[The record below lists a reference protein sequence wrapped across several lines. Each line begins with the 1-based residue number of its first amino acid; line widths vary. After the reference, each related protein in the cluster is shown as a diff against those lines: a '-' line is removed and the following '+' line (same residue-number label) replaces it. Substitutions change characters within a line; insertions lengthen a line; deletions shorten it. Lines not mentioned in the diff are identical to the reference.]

1 MTKNEHIQYWML
13 TAEKDWEV
21 VSALFKDSKYV
32 YCLFFAHL
40 TLEKLLKAHWVK
52 DNEENFPPKKHS
64 LVRLAEG
71 IKLVFTEDQ
80 MIFLER
86 MNDFQLE
93 GRYPDYQFKIYQLCT
108 KNFAEPVLEKVQAI
122 RTLLIGKL
130 Q

>member
-1 MTKNEHIQYWML
+1 ML
-13 TAEKDWEV
+13 TAGKDWDV
-21 VSALFKDSKYV
+21 VNSLFKDGNYLYS
-32 YCLFFAHL
+32 LFFAHL

-52 DNEENFPPKKHS
+52 DNKENFPLKTHS

-71 IKLVFTEDQ
+71 TKLVFDEDQ
-80 MIFLER
+80 LVFLER

-93 GRYPDYQFKIYQLCT
+93 GRYPDYQFKVYQLCT
-108 KNFAEPVLEKVQAI
+108 KKFTEPVLEKVQAI